1 MVSYII
7 DALMPNSCVQENKF
21 VIWFLRM
28 RPQRYSRYQ
37 GILVPSFQDL
47 RSFCTVRKS
56 CVSSSL
62 LEERFTVYLTHKSWS
77 SINKTLQSLRSFQVL
92 AKRVPSGEKKPT
104 WRLIRRNTC
113 AVKLDPTI
121 SGIIREDGFNLY
133 RFFYVYFDSWI
144 YIYGIKTLVSGM
156 ADSGSREKSATCPVR

>member
-1 MVSYII
+1 
-7 DALMPNSCVQENKF
+7 MPNSCVQKNKF

-37 GILVPSFQDL
+37 GILVPSFPDL

-56 CVSSSL
+56 CVSSAL
-62 LEERFTVYLTHKSWS
+62 LEERFTVYFTHKSWS

-92 AKRVPSGEKKPT
+92 AKRVPSGEKKPA
-104 WRLIRRNTC
+104 WRLIRRNIC

-133 RFFYVYFDSWI
+133 RFFYVYFDSWL
-144 YIYGIKTLVSGM
+144 YLWNKN
-156 ADSGSREKSATCPVR
+156 SRKRHGRFRK